1 MRRLRPKPD
10 RGLTERRDGE
20 VGGRSRVAGTVA
32 LSEGPAMVNH
42 RTRGRTVRVA
52 AGVEV
57 PYPEPT
63 SEVATKIGRANR
75 RVGTKPEI
83 ALRSELHRRGLRFRK
98 DLLVRVPSAKA
109 RVDVVFPKRR
119 IAIFVDGCFWHVCPV
134 HSSTPKSN
142 LDYWGPKLR
151 ANVER
156 DRRLDEAFSADGWVV
171 VRVWE
176 HEDIASAATTIE
188 ELVRRRDR

>member
-1 MRRLRPKPD
+1 
-10 RGLTERRDGE
+10 
-20 VGGRSRVAGTVA
+20 
-32 LSEGPAMVNH
+32 MVNH